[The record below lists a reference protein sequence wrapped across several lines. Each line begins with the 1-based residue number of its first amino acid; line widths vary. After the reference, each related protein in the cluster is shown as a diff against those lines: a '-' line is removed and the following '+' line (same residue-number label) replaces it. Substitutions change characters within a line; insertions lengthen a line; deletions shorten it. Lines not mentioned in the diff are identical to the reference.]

1 MESSMS
7 FGGSPAP
14 MTVPPM
20 PAVAPQMTAA
30 TTKPPRKP
38 NQPTAVGEAL
48 AANLAPGGNATRRTL
63 IGGGTA

>member
-1 MESSMS
+1 MS
-7 FGGSPAP
+7 FGGSPPP

-20 PAVAPQMTAA
+20 PQVAPQMMAA
-30 TTKPPRKP
+30 TTKPPKKP

-48 AANLAPGGNATRRTL
+48 AANLAPGGNAPRRTL